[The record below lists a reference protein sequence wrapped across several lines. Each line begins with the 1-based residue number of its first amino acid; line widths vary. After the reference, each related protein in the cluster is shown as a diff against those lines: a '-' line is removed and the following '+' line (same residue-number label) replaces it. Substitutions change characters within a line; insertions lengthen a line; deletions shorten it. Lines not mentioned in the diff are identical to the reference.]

1 MKRTAILCATLAFM
15 PLAFDAGAAALPKH
29 VHGRDSTPARSARSN
44 ADRLHSLLSAQG
56 SRRRIAPQRGSAVA
70 RTSNGVGAP
79 SGKVAPATT
88 TASSPVTSR
97 QTMNNAGATTS
108 QKRTAKMAVLGGA
121 QPGTRVLG
129 PAKRDAT
136 IDGSQLRRKF

>member
-15 PLAFDAGAAALPKH
+15 PLAFDAGAAAPPEH
-29 VHGRDSTPARSARSN
+29 AHGRESTSARSARSN
-44 ADRLHSLLSAQG
+44 ADRLHSLLSAQA
-56 SRRRIAPQRGSAVA
+56 SRSRMAPTRGSAVA
-70 RTSNGVGAP
+70 RTSSGVGAQ
-79 SGKVAPATT
+79 SGKVAPLTT

-97 QTMNNAGATTS
+97 QTMNNAGAITS
-108 QKRTAKMAVLGGA
+108 QKRPAKMAVHGGA

-129 PAKRDAT
+129 PAKRDST